1 MTAYPN
7 MKASGVSWVAAMP
20 AHWEMKRMRESF
32 SFRKGLSITKANLE
46 ARGIPVI
53 SYGQVHSK
61 SNSGVGLCEKLLRFV
76 NPSYLDTS
84 ANALVAK
91 NDFIFADTSEDL
103 AGCGNCAFID
113 SDKYPIFAGY
123 HSVIAHPLLNG
134 NIKYLAYLFQSE
146 SWRHQI
152 REKVNAVKV
161 YSITQKILKDIF
173 LLLPPTDEQ
182 DQIVRFLDWKVS
194 GINRLINIKKKEIA
208 RLGELKKTIVNEA
221 VTHGI
226 NPNIPMKSSG
236 VEWLGDIPE
245 HWNTLKLKRISKERK
260 EKQLYTPN
268 TTDKYIGL
276 ENIKRDSEQLIITKS
291 EYDKSIQNFCHKGDL
306 LFGKLRPYL
315 SKVIV
320 CPYDSCCTNELLVLY
335 SFAGNIHFLR
345 YVMVSKSFIQ
355 IVDSST
361 YGAKMPRA
369 NTNYIMNMFVPL
381 PPIEEQNLIVKY
393 LNKQIGRIDSIID
406 RVIKQIS
413 LLQELKARLISDVAT
428 GQLDVRNIEVPKYEY
443 VEENS
448 DADPDSDDE
457 SEDVTDEED

>member
-20 AHWEMKRMRESF
+20 AHWESVKIGSLF
-32 SFRKGLSITKANLE
+32 SQRKAKVSDKVYTPLSVTKNGIVPQLANAAKSNDSDNRKLVCAGDFVINSRSDRKGSCGVSELTGSVSLINTVLKPRQGGNNRYVHYLLRSQPFSE
-46 ARGIPVI
+46 EFYRCGRGIVADLWTTRFSEMKEIMLPV
-53 SYGQVHSK
+53 
-61 SNSGVGLCEKLLRFV
+61 
-76 NPSYLDTS
+76 
-84 ANALVAK
+84 
-91 NDFIFADTSEDL
+91 
-103 AGCGNCAFID
+103 
-113 SDKYPIFAGY
+113 
-123 HSVIAHPLLNG
+123 
-134 NIKYLAYLFQSE
+134 
-146 SWRHQI
+146 
-152 REKVNAVKV
+152 
-161 YSITQKILKDIF
+161 
-173 LLLPPTDEQ
+173 PPRTEQ

-393 LNKQIGRIDSIID
+393 LNKQIGRIDFLID

-428 GQLDVRNIEVPKYEY
+428 GQIDVRNIEVPKYEY